1 MASVWGELKRRN
13 VVKVAVAYAIVGW
26 LLIEVSS
33 VIAPAMNLPDWA
45 TSLVVFFVLLGFTLA
60 LILSLA

>member
-26 LLIEVSS
+26 LLVEVTSAFT
-33 VIAPAMNLPDWA
+33 APHSP
-45 TSLVVFFVLLGFTLA
+45 
-60 LILSLA
+60 